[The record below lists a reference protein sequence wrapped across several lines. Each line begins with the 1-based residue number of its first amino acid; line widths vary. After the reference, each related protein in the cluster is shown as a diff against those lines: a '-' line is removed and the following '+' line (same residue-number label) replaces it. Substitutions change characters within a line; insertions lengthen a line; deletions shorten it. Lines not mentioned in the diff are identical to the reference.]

1 MFIRHDPF
9 EELDRFNQQ
18 VLRTLGGG
26 SQSRTLMAM
35 DASRDEDEVV
45 LESDLP
51 GVAPDAIDLTVERD
65 TITVQATRGRGE
77 GGRDA
82 YLVAERPQGEFRRQ
96 VMLGD
101 TVDLERMEAR
111 YDQGV
116 LTVRVPARKDAK
128 PRRVNV
134 ASGSAEGEAAP
145 IEASTSERSE
155 PDSGDAGGG
164 REQLSPTPGA

>member
-45 LESDLP
+45 LEFDLP

-65 TITVQATRGRGE
+65 TITVQASRGRREGE
-77 GGRDA
+77 RGT

-101 TVDLERMEAR
+101 TADLERMEAR
-111 YDQGV
+111 YDHGV

-128 PRRVNV
+128 PRRVSV
-134 ASGSAEGEAAP
+134 SSGSAEGDAAP
-145 IEASTSERSE
+145 IEASASERSE
-155 PDSGDAGGG
+155 PGGGDAGSGG
-164 REQLSPTPGA
+164 AQPQPTSGA